1 MPTIVRKPEFS
12 VDEQNANTFAD
23 IYRQWL
29 LQRLKMASAFANV
42 IYDKLVTL
50 SISDG
55 QDKEEKLNELK
66 ELTNIYLTLIGYNER
81 WFYDFSKHTLST
93 EMGMFGGLTGNLM
106 PNYLGDI
113 IANLERYNI
122 IKSNKQ
128 ADISAV
134 LATVLSL
141 LGVRISPELVQQI
154 MDVIKKQLNLGGGTQ
169 TQGSV

>member
-12 VDEQNANTFAD
+12 VDEQNASTFAD

-154 MDVIKKQLNLGGGTQ
+154 VDMIKKQLNLGSNSGA
-169 TQGSV
+169 QGSV

>member
-1 MPTIVRKPEFS
+1 MPTIVKKPDFDVK
-12 VDEQNANTFAD
+12 VDEAQTFAD
-23 IYRQWL
+23 IYKQWL

-42 IYDKLVTL
+42 IYDKLITYNVA
-50 SISDG
+50 DG
-55 QDKEEKLNELK
+55 EDKEEKLNELK

-93 EMGMFGGLTGNLM
+93 EMGLFGGLTGNLT

-128 ADISAV
+128 TDISAL

-141 LGVRISPELVQQI
+141 LGVRMSPELVQQI
-154 MDVIKKQLNLGGGTQ
+154 VDVLKKQLNLGSGTN
-169 TQGSV
+169 TST

>member
-1 MPTIVRKPEFS
+1 MPTIVRKPNFE
-12 VDEQNANTFAD
+12 VDENNTQTFAD

-42 IYDKLVTL
+42 IYDKLITL
-50 SISDG
+50 NVADG
-55 QDKEEKLNELK
+55 EDKEAKLNELK

-81 WFYDFSKHTLST
+81 WFYDFSKHTLGT
-93 EMGMFGGLTGNLM
+93 EMGLFGSLTGNLM

-128 ADISAV
+128 TDIGAV

>member
-1 MPTIVRKPEFS
+1 MPTIVRKPEFN

-50 SISDG
+50 NISDG
-55 QDKEEKLNELK
+55 EDKEEKLNELK

-81 WFYDFSKHTLST
+81 WFYDFSRHVLGS
-93 EMGMFGGLTGNLM
+93 EIGLFGGITGNLM

-113 IANLERYNI
+113 VANLERYNI

>member
-1 MPTIVRKPEFS
+1 MPTIVKKPEFS
-12 VDEQNANTFAD
+12 VDENNAQTFAD

-42 IYDKLVTL
+42 IYDKLITL
-50 SISDG
+50 NISDG
-55 QDKEEKLNELK
+55 EDKEEKLNELK

-93 EMGMFGGLTGNLM
+93 EMGLFGGLTGNLT
-106 PNYLGDI
+106 PQYLGDI

-128 ADISAV
+128 TDLGAV

-141 LGVRISPELVQQI
+141 LGVRISPDLVQQI
-154 MDVIKKQLNLGGGTQ
+154 VEVIKKQLNLQGGGGN
-169 TQGSV
+169 QGSV

>member
-1 MPTIVRKPEFS
+1 
-12 VDEQNANTFAD
+12 
-23 IYRQWL
+23 
-29 LQRLKMASAFANV
+29 MASAFANV
-42 IYDKLVTL
+42 IYDKLITYNVA
-50 SISDG
+50 DG
-55 QDKEEKLNELK
+55 EDKEEKLNELK

-93 EMGMFGGLTGNLM
+93 EMGLFGGLTGNLT

-128 ADISAV
+128 TDISAL

-141 LGVRISPELVQQI
+141 LGVRMSPELVQQI
-154 MDVIKKQLNLGGGTQ
+154 VDVLKKQLNLGSGTN
-169 TQGSV
+169 TST